1 MRTRSRQIS
10 KAVPLEGI
18 ASIFSFLEDGV
29 LASLVRGGR
38 EYSRATEAALDDFSG
53 GGGGAVT
60 VKSLLATR
68 RRPLR
73 VPEQFTFD
81 GALAAARD
89 GDTILISQDVTLI
102 RDTIRLPNIRLTIV
116 GARRPRLPFGREL
129 RSVPY
134 HHRRHV
140 TGGHS
145 AAISHWGAC
154 SIYSAVADE
163 PALLAEGSETKVT
176 LRDLSIYGAS
186 RDFDYEP
193 PWINEDDDDDDEEF
207 ESDMY
212 DTAVEVRSGACVN
225 IDNCSLTNCGHASVF
240 AKGGARVHVSDSF
253 ISRGWFGVKAD
264 GDRASIILSR
274 CRMSGDNHYACCV
287 VHGAN
292 IEVYDTEVG
301 DDYTEFHG
309 SGFIVNGEGSRMV
322 LDEDV
327 FHFPS
332 QIENH
337 DPSRGRSEFFI
348 VIDNGTLIVHC
359 DHFRDP
365 RYGNPLRLLQDKD
378 IDFGLFPGREWSGAG
393 KTEPVPEGYAII
405 HSSGWQG

>member
-1 MRTRSRQIS
+1 MLALSLALAAAAAAASSAPLPGNASAAHDAVVALLETPSRSPDAEAAACAARLAELRRLAAAGSYAHTAALSFALADAAGTHPARSRRLRELP
-10 KAVPLEGI
+10 ADCRRDAPFV
-18 ASIFSFLEDGV
+18 GV
-29 LASLVRGGR
+29 
-38 EYSRATEAALDDFSG
+38 
-53 GGGGAVT
+53 GAVT
-60 VKSLLATR
+60 VDR
-68 RRPLR
+68 
-73 VPEQFTFD
+73 
-81 GALAAARD
+81 
-89 GDTILISQDVTLI
+89 
-102 RDTIRLPNIRLTIV
+102 
-116 GARRPRLPFGREL
+116 
-129 RSVPY
+129 RSVN
-134 HHRRHV
+134 
-140 TGGHS
+140 GGHS

-163 PALLAEGSETKVT
+163 PALLAEGSETNVT

-212 DTAVEVRSGACVN
+212 DTAVEVRSGACVK

-274 CRMSGDNHYACCV
+274 CRMSGDNYYACCV
-287 VHGAN
+287 MHGAN

-332 QIENH
+332 QIENY

-365 RYGNPLRLLQDKD
+365 RYGNPLRLLQDED
-378 IDFGLFPGREWSGAG
+378 IDFGLFPGRERSGAG